1 MDEMNA
7 ALPPSRREDAFTLI
21 ELMIVIAIASLM
33 MVMAVPALR
42 TLLAGTNLDRAGQ
55 QLGDAI
61 LRARQEAVSRN
72 REVDVLFYQF
82 SSGGLQ
88 GWCGVQSFRI
98 DQTATG
104 STATPLGRLLV
115 VPTGIIISA
124 SSALSPLLAAD
135 SSLEGSTNLPAYGTA
150 GTAGFRYR
158 ADGTV
163 ASPVTTANN
172 FLTLQNITA
181 TGSPPANYYTIQV
194 NPITGKVTLF
204 RP

>member
-7 ALPPSRREDAFTLI
+7 ASPPSRRTGAFTLI

-33 MVMAVPALR
+33 MVMAVPALH

-72 REVDVLFYQF
+72 REVDVLFYDF
-82 SSGGLQ
+82 SSGGPR

-98 DQTATG
+98 DQTAAG
-104 STATPLGRLLV
+104 STSTPLGRLLV

-124 SSALSPLLAAD
+124 SPTLSPLLAAD
-135 SSLEGSTNLPAYGTA
+135 SSLQGSTNLPAYGEA

-163 ASPVTTANN
+163 ANPVTTANN
-172 FLTLQNITA
+172 FLTLQSVTA